1 MGIDDQNFENLVD
14 VQVFKQFWQIFVG
27 DDMYLSGEM
36 WYGTVHLG
44 FTRSFVLCR
53 TPALRPYSG
62 PVCLP
67 RERKGIGRCV
77 RCVLAM
83 CRVKEGLSW
92 SEQLVGYFYSAP
104 ILDVAYCL
112 A

>member
-1 MGIDDQNFENLVD
+1 MTLKVTQG
-14 VQVFKQFWQIFVG
+14 
-27 DDMYLSGEM
+27 
-36 WYGTVHLG
+36 
-44 FTRSFVLCR
+44 RSFVLCGLGSSLLW

-77 RCVLAM
+77 RCVLAT
-83 CRVKEGLSW
+83 CGVKEGLSR
-92 SEQLVGYFYSAP
+92 SEQLVGYVYSASL
-104 ILDVAYCL
+104 LDVAYCL